1 MNNSGLTTGAPPKT
15 WLRKEQATSKDK
27 ETQMIFKTLG
37 IMDLVTVI
45 ILLGAAI
52 FPQKMLLYA
61 GLYLLIKGLIFIA
74 ASKDIASYGD
84 AISGAYMV
92 MMSFGLTMPYITT
105 AVLIYLG
112 QKTFLTFIKIGIEAY
127 AFYNFAKG
135 LSSQKSA
142 DTQHHYFR

>member
-1 MNNSGLTTGAPPKT
+1 
-15 WLRKEQATSKDK
+15 
-27 ETQMIFKTLG
+27 MIFKTLG

-45 ILLGAAI
+45 ILIGAAV

-61 GLYLLIKGLIFIA
+61 GLYLMIKGLIFIA

-84 AISGAYMV
+84 AISGAYMAL
-92 MMSFGLTMPYITT
+92 MAFGLTMPFITT
-105 AVLIYLG
+105 AALIYLG

-135 LSSQKSA
+135 LSAQKSA
-142 DTQHHYFR
+142 DTNPYSYYSR

>member
-1 MNNSGLTTGAPPKT
+1 
-15 WLRKEQATSKDK
+15 
-27 ETQMIFKTLG
+27 MIFKTLG
-37 IMDLVTVI
+37 ILDLITV
-45 ILLGAAI
+45 LVLMGAAI

-61 GLYLLIKGLIFIA
+61 GLYLMIKGLLFIM

-84 AISGAYMV
+84 AISGAYMAL
-92 MMSFGLTMPYITT
+92 MAFGLTMPFITT

-127 AFYNFAKG
+127 TFYNFAKG
-135 LSSQKSA
+135 LSAQKSA